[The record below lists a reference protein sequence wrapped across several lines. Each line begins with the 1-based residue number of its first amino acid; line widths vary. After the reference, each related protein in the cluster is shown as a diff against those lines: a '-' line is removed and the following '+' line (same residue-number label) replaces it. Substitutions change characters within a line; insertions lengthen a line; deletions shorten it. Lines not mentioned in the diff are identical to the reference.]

1 MIKSQDDLRKPEQRK
16 SDVLIAAIEKCERLE
31 KQLKIAVEVLDFI
44 STFTIIPDEN
54 TMEQVSTVYRV
65 SSNALN
71 QIEEL
76 DK

>member
-1 MIKSQDDLRKPEQRK
+1 MKVGVYSFEDGKEPKDLNKQIK
-16 SDVLIAAIEKCERLE
+16 VLK